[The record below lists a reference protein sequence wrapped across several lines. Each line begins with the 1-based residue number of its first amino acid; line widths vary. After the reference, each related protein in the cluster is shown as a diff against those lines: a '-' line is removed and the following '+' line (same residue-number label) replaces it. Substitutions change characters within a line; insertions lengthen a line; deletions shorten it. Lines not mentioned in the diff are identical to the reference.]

1 LPWKNNRKATKRVQ
15 TPKISEDKN
24 KKPYQS
30 KSSQSKKEPR
40 KAAHTE
46 EITTKGSDEHK
57 NTIKKEQLGTNFETQ
72 PIAEIYKGL
81 RDI

>member
-1 LPWKNNRKATKRVQ
+1 MEKITEKPRKKYKTQNLWRQ
-15 TPKISEDKN
+15 EQE
-24 KKPYQS
+24 PYQS
-30 KSSQSKKEPR
+30 KSNQRKEPR

-46 EITTKGSDEHK
+46 EITTTGSDEHK
-57 NTIKKEQLGTNFETQ
+57 NTIKKEQLGTTFETQ

>member
-1 LPWKNNRKATKRVQ
+1 MEKITEKPRKSTK
-15 TPKISEDKN
+15 PKLSEDKN
-24 KKPYQS
+24 KNHTKVKATKMEQ
-30 KSSQSKKEPR
+30 R

-46 EITTKGSDEHK
+46 EITTTDSDEHK